1 MHWRHTLALQT
12 WAEAIRDPVLQKRAR
27 ALYLETL
34 DHTGELAGWWRDE
47 GYVPPNAD
55 TNAVAATLFSLMR
68 DRCSRRRP
76 LHIAGHTATGGQ
88 TMTDIDLSHLAADR
102 GGSRPLRGYLASP
115 PGTGP
120 WPAVVMIHEIF
131 GLDDVMRGHADR
143 LAGLG
148 YLTLAVDLFSAGSTA
163 RCLVATMTAMIRGH
177 GRAFA
182 DICAA
187 RDYLASSGDCTGKIG
202 VIGFCMGGGFALL
215 HASAGYDAAAVNY
228 GQLPRHLDETLAGA
242 CPIVGSYGGRDPSL
256 RGAAG
261 RLDAALDKA
270 GVTHD
275 VKEYPAASH
284 AFLNDTEAGPR
295 ALRPLLR
302 VAGIGPEPD
311 SAKDA
316 WDRIELFFAT
326 HVN

>member
-1 MHWRHTLALQT
+1 
-12 WAEAIRDPVLQKRAR
+12 
-27 ALYLETL
+27 
-34 DHTGELAGWWRDE
+34 
-47 GYVPPNAD
+47 
-55 TNAVAATLFSLMR
+55 
-68 DRCSRRRP
+68 
-76 LHIAGHTATGGQ
+76 
-88 TMTDIDLSHLAADR
+88 MTDIDLTPLAADR
-102 GGSRPLRGYLASP
+102 DSSRPLRGYLASP
-115 PGTGP
+115 PRTGP

-131 GLDDVMRGHADR
+131 GLDDVMRRHADH
-143 LAGLG
+143 LADLG
-148 YLTLAVDLFSAGSTA
+148 YLTLAVDLFSAGSTV

-182 DICAA
+182 DIGAA

-215 HASAGYDAAAVNY
+215 NAGDGYDAAAVNY

-242 CPIVGSYGGRDPSL
+242 CPIVASYGRRDPSL
-256 RGAAG
+256 RGAAS
-261 RLDAALDKA
+261 RLDAALNKA

-295 ALRPLLR
+295 VLRPLLR
-302 VAGIGPEPD
+302 VTGIGPEPD

-316 WDRIELFFAT
+316 WDRIERFFAT
-326 HVN
+326 HLH